1 MRRALLAFLVFSI
14 AEWAVWLALLIW
26 AYDRSG
32 VGGASLVSVVQ
43 LVPAVV
49 VAPLAASL
57 GDRMPRGRALALGY
71 LLQAVT
77 MGVTAAALAADLPLG
92 VVAACGALVTCA
104 VTMTRPV
111 HNAVLP
117 SLARTPGE
125 LMAGNAAS
133 TTAEGIG
140 AFLGPLSCGLLIV
153 FGGSQTV
160 FAVFSLLLLGAAAL
174 VVRLPAGRPVPLADS
189 TEDQTGSLGQAMEGV
204 RELRRDPPAAV
215 LVAMVA
221 GQFVV
226 VGALDILVIVVALDV
241 LGTGSSGPG
250 VLGSALG
257 IGGVLG
263 ALGTVLLVG
272 RRRLTPALAGGLLV
286 TGIPLVLLPLGTVPA
301 TAAILLV
308 LSGAGHGFFD
318 VAAKTLL
325 QRAVPDEV
333 LARVFGVQ
341 ESAMTAALALG
352 ATLAPL
358 AVAVLGLSGA
368 LVLVGSLL
376 PLAGAVTWQWLRRL
390 DTTAQQ
396 PGPHFALLRGVP
408 SLRLAS
414 QGVLE
419 GLSRAARELRL
430 PAEAVV
436 VREGDSGDLFYV
448 IAQGSVVVT
457 QQGRE
462 LRRLGPGDS
471 FGEIA
476 LLRDLPRTA
485 TVEAT
490 EPALFVTLA
499 RDDFLRVVGSSTSA
513 RSAADAVADDYLL
526 SDRAQPAGGD

>member
-1 MRRALLAFLVFSI
+1 
-14 AEWAVWLALLIW
+14 
-26 AYDRSG
+26 
-32 VGGASLVSVVQ
+32 
-43 LVPAVV
+43 
-49 VAPLAASL
+49 
-57 GDRMPRGRALALGY
+57 MPRGRALALGY
-71 LLQAVT
+71 LLQAVS
-77 MGVTAAALAADLPLG
+77 MVVTAAALAADLSLG
-92 VVAACGALVTCA
+92 VVATCGALVTCA

-153 FGGSQTV
+153 FGGAQTV
-160 FAVFSLLLLGAAAL
+160 FAVFGLILLGAAAL
-174 VVRLPAGRPVPLADS
+174 VVALPAGRPAVAES
-189 TEDQTGSLGQAMEGV
+189 TEGGAGSLEQAMEGV

-241 LGTGSSGPG
+241 LDTGNSGPG

-263 ALGTVLLVG
+263 ALCTVVLVG

-286 TGIPLVLLPLGTVPA
+286 TGIPLMLLPLGVVPA
-301 TAAILLV
+301 TAALLLA

-325 QRAVPDEV
+325 QRAVPDGV

-341 ESAMTAALALG
+341 ESAMTAALAVG
-352 ATLAPL
+352 AALAPL

-368 LVLVGSLL
+368 LVVVGALL
-376 PLAGAVTWQWLRRL
+376 PVAGALSWRWLRRL
-390 DTTAQQ
+390 DSTAVQ
-396 PGPHFALLRGVP
+396 PGPHLALLRAVP

-430 PAEAVV
+430 PAGGLA

-448 IAQGSVVVT
+448 IAEGRVVVS

-490 EPALFVTLA
+490 EPAMLVTLA
-499 RDDFLRVVGSSTSA
+499 REDFLRVVGSSANA
-513 RSAADAVADDYLL
+513 RRAADAVADDYLRG
-526 SDRAQPAGGD
+526 DRRDTLPEG